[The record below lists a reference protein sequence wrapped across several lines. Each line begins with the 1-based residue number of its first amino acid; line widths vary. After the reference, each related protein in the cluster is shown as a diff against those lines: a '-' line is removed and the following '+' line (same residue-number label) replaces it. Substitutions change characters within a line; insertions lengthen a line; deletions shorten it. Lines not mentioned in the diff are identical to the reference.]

1 MKTMMIAGWCLMA
14 LVLTS
19 CHKDTTF
26 NQSDYDGYVKTKFG
40 ISNVSSS
47 QRWVTVKT
55 ATASVSIN
63 ESEAGTYQVG
73 VYASDPTASTVTRPC
88 VALLEQKVQNVGYV
102 FRPFNYPAVLNRLYV
117 SVVSPSNRRQVKQV
131 MLNSG
136 MLTCAFTDADATTTA
151 HVTSKPFTLRYC
163 FEENFPD
170 AGDFDFND
178 LVLSLRPE
186 VNDKTLTLHVTLD
199 AVGGQK
205 AIAAAIRLTEVS
217 SSDLTSYSVTQ
228 GFPSPD
234 GQGLGEYNNIETSET
249 ILMENTLPNYSQNV
263 AIVLFKDAHWAI
275 HPEKASTGGVLYTC
289 YNTVLPSSETAM
301 NYINV
306 PAREAVYSFE
316 FKTAEKAQAML
327 RQDLYDVFVVTP
339 YNGTYW
345 ETHLVQNDYK
355 LVQVLTP
362 FKPDGYEA
370 AYGDNTPWALLLPGT
385 FSYPV
390 EGTHIAAAYGTT
402 NHSFVDWAVYPL
414 LDTDWYNF
422 PLANKVYE

>member
-1 MKTMMIAGWCLMA
+1 MMIAGWCLMA

-26 NQSDYDGYVKTKFG
+26 NQSDYDDYVKAKFG
-40 ISNVSSS
+40 ISNVSPT
-47 QRWVTVKT
+47 QRWVSVKT
-55 ATASVSIN
+55 ATASISIN
-63 ESEAGTYQVG
+63 ESETGTYQVG
-73 VYASDPTASTVTRPC
+73 VYASDPTASTAAKPC
-88 VALLEQKVQNVGYV
+88 VALLEQKVQNGGYV
-102 FRPFNYPAVLNRLYV
+102 FCPFNYPAVLNRLYV

-131 MLNSG
+131 MLSNG
-136 MLTCAFTDADATTTA
+136 MVTCAFTDADATTTA

-199 AVGGQK
+199 AVGGLK
-205 AIAAAIRLTEVS
+205 TIAAAIRLTEVK
-217 SSDLTSYSVTQ
+217 SSDLESCSVTQ
-228 GFPSPD
+228 GFPSPE

-275 HPEKASTGGVLYTC
+275 HPEKASTGGVLYTY
-289 YNTVLPSSETAM
+289 YNTVLSSAESTVGYM
-301 NYINV
+301 TV
-306 PAREAVYSFE
+306 PAREAVYTFE

-339 YNGTYW
+339 YNGSYW
-345 ETHLVQNDYK
+345 ETHLVQNNFK
-355 LVQVLTP
+355 LEQVLTP
-362 FKPDGYEA
+362 FKPNPEAYEA

-385 FSYPV
+385 FRYPV
-390 EGTHIAAAYGTT
+390 EFCHIAAAYEKDY
-402 NHSFVDWAVYPL
+402 HSFAEWAANESL
-414 LDTDWYNF
+414 ATDWYNY
-422 PLANKVYE
+422 PITGKVYE